1 MIAMAK
7 IDLLKMYDAISKDS
21 KHKHS
26 TGDSDEKER
35 VIHYSVFFYPSLD
48 KLENSEYDP

>member
-1 MIAMAK
+1 MVAMAK

-21 KHKHS
+21 KHKNS

-35 VIHYSVFFYPSLD
+35 IIHYSVFFYPSLD
-48 KLENSEYDP
+48 KL